1 MKLAVSSMI
10 PKIDAFCAEKLDIP
24 LEDLMRKSGKA
35 VADAVRKR
43 VRAGG
48 TIVVLAGKGNNGGD
62 GYAAAVDLMDEYSV
76 TVIDIFSAG
85 QKSTEGQ
92 RFLAL
97 FKDNGGTVAPFAGL
111 DAAKGLLDGADC
123 VIDAVFGTGFA
134 GEMPELLR
142 PLALYVR
149 GLVGVHK
156 IAIDVPLGVNPD
168 NGSVSDYAVSATA
181 TVALSFIKPGIISY
195 PARSYVGEI
204 IYCDLGIP
212 RGEIFKS
219 FELFH
224 HMIEHN
230 WARKNIPE
238 REENSNKGTFGKL
251 LVITGSERY
260 RGAAHLSLEAALR
273 SGVGLVTYLGA
284 RSVISELSMK
294 YPEVI
299 YKEQNVGNELT
310 DAEIGEI
317 CKLSASHSAT
327 LIGSGSDNTD
337 GLGRLTLALLGSEGS
352 PLILDADA
360 VNALSKM
367 GEAGVLALKKSPRTV
382 IITPHPLEFARLS
395 MSDVATIQL
404 HRLEVAERFA
414 IENKI
419 ILVLK
424 GAGTIIADP
433 DEVYINVTGSSA
445 LAKAGSGDVLS
456 GVIAALVAQGKCT
469 PTVAAALAVYLHALA
484 GQRLAGEFSAYGVTP
499 SDLPKEI
506 ARTISDLI
514 SDGGELI

>member
-1 MKLAVSSMI
+1 MKLALSSMI
-10 PKIDAFCAEKLDIP
+10 PMIDAFCAEKLGLQ

-35 VADAVRKR
+35 VADAVRAR
-43 VRAGG
+43 VAPGG
-48 TIVVLAGKGNNGGD
+48 KIVVLAGKGNNGGD

-85 QKSTEGQ
+85 QKRKEGKK
-92 RFLAL
+92 FLTL
-97 FKDNGGTVAPFAGL
+97 FKENGGEVISFEGL
-111 DAAKGLLDGADC
+111 DSAKPLFDGVEC

-134 GEMPELLR
+134 GEMPEFLR

-156 IAIDVPLGVNPD
+156 IAVDVPLGVNPD

-181 TVALSFIKPGIISY
+181 TVSLSFIKPGIVSY
-195 PARSYVGEI
+195 PARSFVGEI

-212 RGEIFKS
+212 REEIFDS
-219 FELFH
+219 FDLCH

-230 WARKNIPE
+230 WARKNLPV

-273 SGVGLVTYLGA
+273 SGVGLVTYLGS

-299 YKEQNVGNELT
+299 YKEGEIGNSLT
-310 DAEIGEI
+310 DEQIADI
-317 CKLSASHSAT
+317 CALSASHSAT

-337 GLGRLTLALLGSEGS
+337 GLGRLTLALLSSNGS
-352 PLILDADA
+352 PLIIDADA
-360 VNALSKM
+360 INALSKM
-367 GEAGVLALKKSPRTV
+367 GEEGILALKKSTRTV

-395 MSDVATIQL
+395 MSEVATVQL

-433 DEVYINVTGSSA
+433 HEVYINVTGSSA

-456 GVIAALVAQGKCT
+456 GVIGALVAQGKAS
-469 PTVAAALAVYLHALA
+469 PTVSAALAVYLHALA

-506 ARTISDLI
+506 ARSISDLVA
-514 SDGGELI
+514 DGDEFI